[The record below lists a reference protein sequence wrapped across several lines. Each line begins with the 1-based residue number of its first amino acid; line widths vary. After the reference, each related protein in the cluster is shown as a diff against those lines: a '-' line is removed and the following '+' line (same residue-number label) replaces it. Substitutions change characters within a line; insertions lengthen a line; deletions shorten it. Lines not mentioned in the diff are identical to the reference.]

1 MLKKL
6 LKKVKRGAQK
16 ANKGA
21 SQFIIQ
27 PIIHEVAKDAKQTV
41 KNVQDLD
48 RAAAHKIVRPITNKV
63 LGRTG
68 YGKGGYVNIQDME
81 NKSN

>member
-1 MLKKL
+1 MKKILKKAL
-6 LKKVKRGAQK
+6 RGVRKV
-16 ANKGA
+16 NKGA

-27 PIIHEVAKDAKQTV
+27 PIIHEVAKDAKKTV
-41 KNVQDLD
+41 KDIQTLNK
-48 RAAAHKIVRPITNKV
+48 AAAHKIVKPITNKV

>member
-6 LKKVKRGAQK
+6 LKKVNRGARK
-16 ANKGA
+16 VNKGA

-27 PIIHEVAKDAKQTV
+27 PIIHEVAKDAKKTV
-41 KNVQDLD
+41 KDIQTLNN
-48 RAAAHKIVRPITNKV
+48 AAAQKIVNPIANKV

>member
-6 LKKVKRGAQK
+6 LKKVNRGARK
-16 ANKGA
+16 VNKGA

-27 PIIHEVAKDAKQTV
+27 PIIHEVAKDAKQTA
-41 KNVQDLD
+41 KDIQTLNK
-48 RAAAHKIVRPITNKV
+48 AAAHKIVKPITNKV

>member
-16 ANKGA
+16 ANRGA

-27 PIIHEVAKDAKQTV
+27 PIIHEVAKDAKQTA
-41 KNVQDLD
+41 KDIQTLNK
-48 RAAAHKIVRPITNKV
+48 AATHKIVKPITNKV

>member
-6 LKKVKRGAQK
+6 LKKVKSGAQK
-16 ANKGA
+16 VNKGA

-27 PIIHEVAKDAKQTV
+27 PIIHEVARDAKKTV
-41 KNVQDLD
+41 KDIQTLNN
-48 RAAAHKIVRPITNKV
+48 AAAQKIVNPIANKV